1 MPNQLRFSLPG
12 SKDSVSA
19 VRLAVA
25 SYANSSGF
33 SLLDV
38 EDISVAISEACKIIC
53 CHGHDRLA
61 CRFLVLVGMME
72 DTLRITISDSNGE
85 YTIEK
90 GECQRCGHCPE
101 DGDLAMF
108 ILSSLMD
115 KAELSD
121 QPGGGKTLVMEKK
134 KGLE

>member
-1 MPNQLRFSLPG
+1 MPNKLRFSLPG

-33 SLLDV
+33 SLLEV
-38 EDISVAISEACKIIC
+38 EDICVAISEACKIIC

-61 CRFLVLVGMME
+61 CRFLVLVGME
-72 DTLRITISDSNGE
+72 ENVLHISMSDNNGE
-85 YTIEK
+85 FTIEK
-90 GECQRCGHCPE
+90 GECPRCGHCPE

-115 KAELSD
+115 KVELSD
-121 QPGGGKTLVMEKK
+121 QPNGGKILVMEKK
-134 KGLE
+134 KVL